1 MSSTFMSVLLA
12 VDTLD
17 PDTTP
22 TSAAAGRRVRQ
33 DMPDAETDTS
43 SAASAPRFEP
53 DEGWVPADQRLFGVD
68 RRTIGPTLTVFAL
81 AIVMSVVLP
90 VTNAKVAYDDIVT
103 AGDVVELEGDVTFVP
118 EAGWGI
124 TSGVRAGDAPLSRE
138 YPSTATVEDGEV
150 NFTVHTAPFDGD
162 ANKLL
167 DQIETTSDALNRG
180 RGVHA
185 TGERTTIVTAQGKPG
200 TTARVTGP
208 QTGGVIAAFVFD
220 GRGFEAVAIGP
231 SDTGPDTTAAILR
244 MIRTISYP
252 GEGKQ

>member
-1 MSSTFMSVLLA
+1 MRYMSLRRRPRLGASHGSANCWSTCRRCPAITPAPTTRKSRMSSTFMSVLLA
-12 VDTLD
+12 VVTLD

-22 TSAAAGRRVRQ
+22 TSAAAVRRVRQ

-53 DEGWVPADQRLFGVD
+53 DQGWVPADQRLFGVD

-124 TSGVRAGDAPLSRE
+124 TSGVRAGDAPFSSG
-138 YPSTATVEDGEV
+138 YP
-150 NFTVHTAPFDGD
+150 
-162 ANKLL
+162 
-167 DQIETTSDALNRG
+167 
-180 RGVHA
+180 
-185 TGERTTIVTAQGKPG
+185 
-200 TTARVTGP
+200 
-208 QTGGVIAAFVFD
+208 
-220 GRGFEAVAIGP
+220 
-231 SDTGPDTTAAILR
+231 
-244 MIRTISYP
+244 
-252 GEGKQ
+252 